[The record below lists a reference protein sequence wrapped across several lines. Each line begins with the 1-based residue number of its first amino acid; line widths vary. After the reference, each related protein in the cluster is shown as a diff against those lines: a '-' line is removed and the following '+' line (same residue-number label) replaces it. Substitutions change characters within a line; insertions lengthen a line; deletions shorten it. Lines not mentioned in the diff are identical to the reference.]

1 MPRVKSYL
9 KLRKAR
15 EQPESAVQYHCHEGN
30 VFMYVCI
37 HVHIHLPS
45 MIYSTYTYTYI
56 FYIYLHMLHKYLL
69 LYYLV
74 DI

>member
-30 VFMYVCI
+30 VFMYVCMYVCMFVI
-37 HVHIHLPS
+37 LYDVHYDIANGYPN
-45 MIYSTYTYTYI
+45 
-56 FYIYLHMLHKYLL
+56 IYL
-69 LYYLV
+69 
-74 DI
+74 DIY